1 MARVIRSE
9 QAQQDL
15 EGILDYLDSQSTQ
28 VTDRFAV
35 KFEQAC
41 NLHATHPHIGAGS
54 EEYAPNLRHFT
65 VWNYAVFYRPV
76 EGGIELIR
84 IIHGARDIPKL
95 FEEG

>member
-1 MARVIRSE
+1 MARAIRSE

-15 EGILDYLDSQSTQ
+15 EGILDYLDSQSSQ
-28 VTDRFAV
+28 AADRFAV
-35 KFEQAC
+35 KFEQTC
-41 NLHATHPHIGAGS
+41 NLHATHPGIGTSS

-76 EGGIELIR
+76 DDGIEIIR

-95 FEEG
+95 FE